1 MYGVKKCL
9 VNYMALKSW
18 LVKKIDQNEKEL
30 KYLNALLIMLTHVEN
45 AIVESD
51 SDNSDDSDSDVS
63 LNTGDIQLLD
73 EDSD

>member
-1 MYGVKKCL
+1 MAKC
-9 VNYMALKSW
+9 LKSW

-30 KYLNALLIMLTHVEN
+30 KYLNALLIMLSHVEN

-51 SDNSDDSDSDVS
+51 SDETDSDVS

>member
-1 MYGVKKCL
+1 
-9 VNYMALKSW
+9 MALKYW
-18 LVKKIDQNEKEL
+18 LIKKIDQNEKEL

-51 SDNSDDSDSDVS
+51 SDDSDNYDSDDCSIK
-63 LNTGDIQLLD
+63 TGDIQLLD

>member
-1 MYGVKKCL
+1 
-9 VNYMALKSW
+9 MALKSW
-18 LVKKIDQNEKEL
+18 LINKIDQNEKEL

-51 SDNSDDSDSDVS
+51 SDYSDDSDSDDCS
-63 LNTGDIQLLD
+63 IKTGDIQLLD

>member
-1 MYGVKKCL
+1 MAKC
-9 VNYMALKSW
+9 LKSW

-30 KYLNALLIMLTHVEN
+30 KYLNALLIMLSHVEN

-51 SDNSDDSDSDVS
+51 SDETDSDVS

-73 EDSD
+73 EDDD

>member
-1 MYGVKKCL
+1 
-9 VNYMALKSW
+9 MALKCW
-18 LVKKIDQNEKEL
+18 LIKKIEQNEQEL
-30 KYLNALLIMLTHVEN
+30 KYLNALLIMLSHVEN

-51 SDNSDDSDSDVS
+51 SDETDSDVS

>member
-1 MYGVKKCL
+1 
-9 VNYMALKSW
+9 MALKSW
-18 LVKKIDQNEKEL
+18 LINKIDQNEKEL

-51 SDNSDDSDSDVS
+51 SDDSDDSDSDDCS
-63 LNTGDIQLLD
+63 IKTGDIQLLD

>member
-1 MYGVKKCL
+1 MAKC
-9 VNYMALKSW
+9 LKSW

-30 KYLNALLIMLTHVEN
+30 KYLNALLIMLSHVEN
-45 AIVESD
+45 AIVSD
-51 SDNSDDSDSDVS
+51 SDSSDETDSDVS

>member
-1 MYGVKKCL
+1 
-9 VNYMALKSW
+9 MALKSW

-30 KYLNALLIMLTHVEN
+30 KYLNALLIMLSHVEN

-51 SDNSDDSDSDVS
+51 SDETDSDVS